1 LIPIPGGNTLVS
13 AVGLSTALVAL
24 GVPDTVAVAA
34 VITQQLVAAYL
45 PALPGW
51 FATNDMLRH
60 GYL

>member
-1 LIPIPGGNTLVS
+1 LIPVPGGNTLVAVIGIS
-13 AVGLSTALVAL
+13 AGLVAL
-24 GVPDTVAVAA
+24 GVPETVAVAA
-34 VITQQLVAAYL
+34 VFTQQLIAAYL